1 MLKMPP
7 KYDWDELGF
16 DPTKDGYWATS
27 EKIKERILEKES
39 QARKASLITF
49 LVLGGCA
56 LFLGFIVYL
65 FI

>member
-1 MLKMPP
+1 MT
-7 KYDWDELGF
+7 KYDWEELDF
-16 DPTKDGYWATS
+16 NAQRDGYWATP
-27 EKIKERILEKES
+27 ERIKERILEKES

>member
-1 MLKMPP
+1 MPP

-16 DPTKDGYWATS
+16 APTKDGYWATS

>member
-1 MLKMPP
+1 MPS

-16 DPTKDGYWATS
+16 DPIKDGYWATS
-27 EKIKERILEKES
+27 ETIKERIREKERH
-39 QARKASLITF
+39 ARKASLITL

-56 LFLGFIVYL
+56 LFLGFVVYS